1 MSERMSFTSEYI
13 YCDEDYKSLRSLFE
27 KDGDSKYL
35 CLAPVAKWSNGIEV
49 FEMPIIQGKIN
60 EMNWIPCTW
69 DIIKYKLKG
78 FKTKHEV
85 KFVVIND
92 SFEGVTIIKKSPEGN
107 VKVLSVT
114 EEQIEKESDEM

>member
-13 YCDEDYKSLRSLFE
+13 YCDEDYKTLRALFE

-35 CLAPVAKWSNGIEV
+35 CLAPVAKWTNGKEV

-69 DIIKYKLKG
+69 DIIRYKLDG
-78 FKTKHEV
+78 FKTEYEV

-92 SFEGVTIIKKSPEGN
+92 SFGGVTIIKKSPEGI
-107 VKVLSVT
+107 VKVLSVS
-114 EEQIEKESDEM
+114 EEQIENESDEM